1 MDVTNTITKY
11 INPLFSRYRMGGE
24 KKVDEMD
31 LEHSAKDERDVQLE
45 HSAEHERD
53 QYGSSSS
60 GKGIL
65 LMLLAVIGIFAL
77 LLGGFAIYNNI
88 TGGSII
94 NIDDLHKENL
104 EGDIDDEEGYLYN
117 GYSFVKADGLWWTE
131 MNKFGT
137 RLKVPL
143 HFGPKELEDI
153 SVTGELDPA
162 FNNGEELFIAID
174 PNTKSKYY
182 TLAISELSF
191 NTVKGLDRTPVGSCT
206 EESWVCENRTIV
218 SCAKNPEKLPVV
230 ELALE
235 GSPGIHIEGTC
246 IRLTGSGEYEIV
258 KSVNRLLY
266 QWYGV
271 MG

>member
-1 MDVTNTITKY
+1 MEQ
-11 INPLFSRYRMGGE
+11 E
-24 KKVDEMD
+24 KEVDE
-31 LEHSAKDERDVQLE
+31 VQLE
-45 HSAEHERD
+45 HSAQEEKERD

-60 GKGIL
+60 GRGIL
-65 LMLLAVIGIFAL
+65 FTILAVIAVFAL
-77 LLGGFAIYNNI
+77 AVGGFALYNNL

-94 NIDDLHKENL
+94 NIDDLHQENL
-104 EGDIDDEEGYLYN
+104 EGELDDEEGYLYN

-137 RLKVPL
+137 LLKVPL

-153 SVTGELDPA
+153 PVTGELDRS
-162 FNNGEELFIAID
+162 FNDGEELFIAID
-174 PNTKSKYY
+174 PKVQNKYY

-191 NTVKGLDRTPVGSCT
+191 NTVKGLDRIPVGSCT
-206 EESWVCENRTIV
+206 EENWICENRTIV
-218 SCAKNPEKLPVV
+218 SCVKNPEKLPVV

-235 GSPGIHIEGTC
+235 GSPGIYVDGTC

-271 MG
+271 ME